1 MSRSSK
7 LTPLFLSATSQCI
20 WCNTVR
26 SLIVTFSVTVR
37 SLIVTIFPHEI
48 KGKMSKLQIKSAHT
62 VSLNE
67 TLPIHE
73 SFWIRQLLRKIKN
86 ERHESFWIRQLLW
99 KIKNERHESFWIRQL
114 LRKIKNERHESFC
127 TRQQVIVTS
136 GVPQNVLVVPMPSMP
151 SLHKP
156 KSVSVIWPWNK
167 QQLISNVYLDN
178 DSMIYT
184 IDNDS
189 IISTIA
195 MAINCRW

>member
-67 TLPIHE
+67 TLPI
-73 SFWIRQLLRKIKN
+73 
-86 ERHESFWIRQLLW
+86 
-99 KIKNERHESFWIRQL
+99 HESFWIRQL

>member
-20 WCNTVR
+20 WCNTVRSLIVTFSVTVR

-73 SFWIRQLLRKIKN
+73 SFWIRQLLR
-86 ERHESFWIRQLLW
+86 